1 MIANCL
7 VQDPCCSFICMFR
20 QNPRAWVRDTD
31 NKNSTHRNTWSQ
43 FYMSQFPESD
53 EMRVR
58 LVDAIDYSHARDK
71 IMTQSLNRIINT
83 SVHSLFWR
91 ETIKS
96 LGEGMRRYLPLKTSK
111 VNKYLLGEG
120 RRLYYSGMS
129 LGLSIFWEI
138 LCLVSKVCLLFKLSL
153 CLEAQT
159 MQKCKKFMKKN
170 TFNK

>member
-1 MIANCL
+1 MQIVLCKILAAVL
-7 VQDPCCSFICMFR
+7 YVCSDRTQEPGSETQTTKIV
-20 QNPRAWVRDTD
+20 PIEIPGLS
-31 NKNSTHRNTWSQ
+31 STCPSSQ
-43 FYMSQFPESD
+43 RV
-53 EMRVR
+53 MRWGLDL